1 MRERRGG
8 VGSCAVA
15 MVREWQPSRVPVD
28 RRVRATHPNTTSSA
42 LPFRGV
48 VRSGGGAIV
57 VLPEPAA
64 GAAECRGAQLLK
76 SREILCGT
84 ATGHALLERPR
95 VETPHPRASSSLR
108 ATEDWLRRPTTQ
120 KAAPRTEKFG
130 ALIASSVSMCSALS
144 SSASAAPLPLPLPLC
159 YPPTLRFCLPSASAY
174 RPPTVLLRQPP
185 NSPTVV
191 GSGGLKILINR

>member
-1 MRERRGG
+1 MRERRKKAGRAWGSRTVRERRGG

-15 MVREWQPSRVPVD
+15 MVREWQPSRVD

-64 GAAECRGAQLLK
+64 GAAERRGAQLLK

-144 SSASAAPLPLPLPLC
+144 SSASAAPLPLPHDADDE
-159 YPPTLRFCLPSASAY
+159 TSAADAAADGVSIAA
-174 RPPTVLLRQPP
+174 
-185 NSPTVV
+185 
-191 GSGGLKILINR
+191 LI